1 MRLIKPTVEIIEQ
14 EPGIEGI
21 YKQIEKAGRTSYK
34 SEDHI
39 TEDSAKKFTDM
50 LEKAGHGAALEHG
63 TVYLNVPKGKWNEIV
78 DDHNFNFYDSPYI
91 AWGERTNKSV
101 LLTTNYRVIVEH
113 HMEDLLKYV
122 CEWTPYHERRITV
135 KFTCDRGVSHE
146 FVRHRV
152 FSFMQEST
160 RYCNYSKDKFGNEIT
175 ICIPSWLNLPEM
187 SVKYHDGVYVDTPG
201 FSIVDFENENSFLWA
216 TAFAENQYFELLEQG
231 WKPQQ
236 ARAVLPNALKTELVM
251 TGTIEQWKGF
261 FALRSPKYGAKG
273 PHPDA
278 AYLADMLYDKFVE
291 NGYL

>member
-1 MRLIKPTVEIIEQ
+1 MKLIKPTVEIIEQ

-39 TEDSAKKFTDM
+39 TKDSAKKFTDM

-78 DDHNFNFYDSPYI
+78 DDHNFNFYDCPYI

-101 LLTTNYRVIVEH
+101 LLTTNYRVIIEH

-135 KFTCDRGVSHE
+135 KFICDRGVSHE

-175 ICIPSWLNLPEM
+175 FCAPSWLSSTEYTEM
-187 SVKYHDGVYVDTPG
+187 
-201 FSIVDFENENSFLWA
+201 NSEERIF
-216 TAFAENQYFELLEQG
+216 FRSCEHAEYDYLRLISKG

>member
-1 MRLIKPTVEIIEQ
+1 MKLIKPTVEIIEQ

-39 TEDSAKKFTDM
+39 TKDSAKKFTDM

-78 DDHNFNFYDSPYI
+78 DDHNFNFYDCPYI
-91 AWGERTNKSV
+91 AWGERSNKSV

-135 KFTCDRGVSHE
+135 KFICDRGVSHE

-175 ICIPSWLNLPEM
+175 FCAPSWLSSTEYTEM
-187 SVKYHDGVYVDTPG
+187 
-201 FSIVDFENENSFLWA
+201 NSEERIF
-216 TAFAENQYFELLEQG
+216 FRSCEHAEYDYLRLISKG

>member
-1 MRLIKPTVEIIEQ
+1 MKLIKPTVEIIEQ

-34 SEDHI
+34 SENHI
-39 TEDSAKKFTDM
+39 TKDSAKKFTDM

-78 DDHNFNFYDSPYI
+78 DDQNFNFYDCPYI
-91 AWGERTNKSV
+91 IWGERTNRSV

-135 KFTCDRGVSHE
+135 KFICDRGVSHE

-187 SVKYHDGVYVDTPG
+187 SVKYHDGVYIDTPG
-201 FSIVDFENENSFLWA
+201 FSIVDFEEESSFLWA
-216 TAFAENQYFELLEQG
+216 TAFAENQYFKLLEQG

-236 ARAVLPNALKTELVM
+236 ARAVLPNALKTELIM
-251 TGTIEQWKGF
+251 TGTIKQWKGF
-261 FALRSPKYGAKG
+261 FALRSPKCGAIG

-291 NGYL
+291 KEYF

>member
-1 MRLIKPTVEIIEQ
+1 MKLIKPTVEIIEQ

-34 SEDHI
+34 SENHI

-78 DDHNFNFYDSPYI
+78 DDHNFNFYDCPYI
-91 AWGERTNKSV
+91 AWGERANKSV

-135 KFTCDRGVSHE
+135 KFICDRGVSHE

-160 RYCNYSKDKFGNEIT
+160 RYCNYSKDKFGNELT
-175 ICIPSWLNLPEM
+175 FCAPSWLSSTEYTEM
-187 SVKYHDGVYVDTPG
+187 
-201 FSIVDFENENSFLWA
+201 NSEERIF
-216 TAFAENQYFELLEQG
+216 FRSCEHAEYDYLRLISKG

>member
-1 MRLIKPTVEIIEQ
+1 MYLKNGQKMKLIKPTVEIIEQ

-39 TEDSAKKFTDM
+39 TKDSAKKFTDM

-78 DDHNFNFYDSPYI
+78 DDHNFNFYDCPYI

-101 LLTTNYRVIVEH
+101 LLTTNYRVIIEH

-135 KFTCDRGVSHE
+135 KFICDRGVSHE

-175 ICIPSWLNLPEM
+175 FCAPSWLSSTEYTEM
-187 SVKYHDGVYVDTPG
+187 
-201 FSIVDFENENSFLWA
+201 NSEERIF
-216 TAFAENQYFELLEQG
+216 FRSCEHAEYDYLRLISKG